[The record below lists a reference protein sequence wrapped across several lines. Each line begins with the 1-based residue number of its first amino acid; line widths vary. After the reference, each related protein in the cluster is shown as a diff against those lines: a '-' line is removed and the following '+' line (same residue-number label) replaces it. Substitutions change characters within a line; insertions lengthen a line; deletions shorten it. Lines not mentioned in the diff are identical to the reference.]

1 MPQNFQPII
10 PYLAVDNAS
19 AAVELYVKAFGAR
32 EVSRQPAPNNPS
44 KLLHVELEINGGR
57 LMMAD
62 DFPEMRGG
70 KASTAKAL
78 GGSPVT
84 LHITSERAEQLF
96 NQAVKAGA
104 KVVMPFGPQFWG
116 SNYGQVQD
124 PFGLLWSL
132 GTPEQALTDDQLR
145 TGAEKAMGA
154 AKA

>member
-1 MPQNFQPII
+1 MKTQPII
-10 PYLAVDNAS
+10 PHLAVDNAS
-19 AAVELYVKAFGAR
+19 AAIEFYVKAFGAK
-32 EVSRQPAPNNPS
+32 EVSRQPAPQNPS
-44 KLLHVELEINGGR
+44 KVLHAELELNGGR
-57 LMMAD
+57 LMLAD

-84 LHITSERAEQLF
+84 LHLTSESAEQLF

-104 KVVMPFGPQFWG
+104 KVVMPFQEQFWG
-116 SNYGQVQD
+116 SKYGQVAD

-132 GTPEQALTDDQLR
+132 GTPEKPMTDDQLR
-145 TGAEKAMGA
+145 KGAEQAVA

>member
-1 MPQNFQPII
+1 MKTQPII
-10 PYLAVDNAS
+10 PHLAVDNAS
-19 AAVELYVKAFGAR
+19 AAIEFYVKAFGAK
-32 EVSRQPAPNNPS
+32 EISRQPAPQNPS
-44 KLLHVELEINGGR
+44 KVLHAELELNGGR
-57 LMMAD
+57 LMLAD

-84 LHITSERAEQLF
+84 LHLTSESAEQLF

-104 KVVMPFGPQFWG
+104 KVTMPFAEQFWG
-116 SNYGQVQD
+116 SRYGQVTD

-132 GTPEQALTDDQLR
+132 GTPEKPMTDEQLR
-145 TGAEKAMGA
+145 KGAEQSMT